1 MNMFKVTNEVRGILL
16 KSKEIV
22 GYVEDKIFP
31 VMAPENTA
39 GDYIIYQRDGY
50 KPVSYT
56 HLISSMILC
65 EFGI

>member
-31 VMAPENTA
+31 VMAPENT
-39 GDYIIYQRDGY
+39 RR
-50 KPVSYT
+50 
-56 HLISSMILC
+56 
-65 EFGI
+65 